1 MRLWEYTYQSPWMFL
16 LLLLIPVLV
25 YIRFWIKSKKEGTIA
40 HSDVSSFT
48 TNDGFNWSVFLI
60 NIPFVI
66 KLLALSF
73 VVFALARPQ
82 IKMADTPENNESI
95 EGIDLVISMDVS
107 GSMRAVDFKPTRL
120 EAAKKIAANF
130 IGKRP
135 TDRIGLVVY
144 EGESYTACALTTD
157 HESLLNRFNSIKS
170 GDVAPGT
177 AIGMGIATAIN
188 RLRDSKAISKVI
200 ILLTDGMN
208 TMGKIHPLTAAGYAK
223 ELGIIIYT
231 IGIGV
236 DGRVRLAGNSF
247 FPQTIDS
254 KLDEKLLKEIATTT
268 NGKFYRAKSNK
279 QLEDIYSE
287 IDKLEKSKIKTIK
300 YQTDLPEAFYGFVIA
315 ALALLL
321 LEFVVRN
328 FILKINS

>member
-1 MRLWEYTYQSPWMFL
+1 M
-16 LLLLIPVLV
+16 
-25 YIRFWIKSKKEGTIA
+25 KSKKDATIA
-40 HSDVSSFT
+40 HSDLSSFVST
-48 TNDGFNWSVFLI
+48 DEFNWNTLFV
-60 NIPFVI
+60 NIPFI
-66 KLLALSF
+66 IRLLALSLI
-73 VVFALARPQ
+73 VFALARPQ
-82 IKMADTPENNESI
+82 IKMSDTPENNESV

-107 GSMRAVDFKPTRL
+107 GSMKAVDFKPTRL
-120 EAAKKIAANF
+120 EAAKKIASNF
-130 IGKRP
+130 IDKRP

-170 GDVAPGT
+170 GDIEPGT

-188 RLRDSKAISKVI
+188 RLRDSKAKSKVI

-223 ELGIIIYT
+223 ELDIIIYT

-254 KLDEKLLKEIATTT
+254 KLDEKLLKEIASTT

-287 IDKLEKSKIKTIK
+287 IDKLEKSKIKTIQ
-300 YQTDLPEAFYGFVIA
+300 YQIDLPEAFYSFVIA
-315 ALALLL
+315 ALVLLFV
-321 LEFVVRN
+321 EFIVKN
-328 FILKINS
+328 FVLKINS